1 VKFDPHFAAKFVP
14 EMKRELN
21 WIVGDSGSEEYIMIM
36 SSDNLMI
43 IIVENKAGR
52 KRRTILMMLQ
62 DSLDPQGYG
71 EWLALIGSNGE

>member
-1 VKFDPHFAAKFVP
+1 
-14 EMKRELN
+14 
-21 WIVGDSGSEEYIMIM
+21 M